1 MKLRID
7 KFIWCVRLTKT
18 RGLAAELISK
28 NKIRLNDLP
37 TKASKE
43 VSVGDTIFVN
53 RNSAVFTYSVLKL
66 TDKRLSASLVSD
78 FVRDCTS
85 PEEKEKNKLYIASQK
100 IYRLSDG
107 KPTKKDRREIEG
119 FLDQWTE

>member
-18 RGLAAELISK
+18 RALAAELIAK
-28 NKIRLNDLP
+28 NKIKLNDLP
-37 TKASKE
+37 TKASKD
-43 VSVGDTIFVN
+43 VSVGDTVFVY

-78 FVRDCTS
+78 FIQDTTS
-85 PEEKEKNKLYIASQK
+85 IEEKEKNNFYLASQK
-100 IYRLSDG
+100 VYRLSDG
-107 KPTKKDRREIEG
+107 KPTKKDRREIED
-119 FLDQWTE
+119 FLDQWAE

>member
-18 RGLAAELISK
+18 RALAAELIAK

-37 TKASKE
+37 TKASKDI
-43 VSVGDTIFVN
+43 SVGDTVFVY

-78 FVRDCTS
+78 FIQDTTS
-85 PEEKEKNKLYIASQK
+85 IEEKEKNNLYLASQK
-100 IYRLSDG
+100 VYRLSDG
-107 KPTKKDRREIEG
+107 KPTKKDRREIED

>member
-18 RGLAAELISK
+18 RALAAELISK

-37 TKASKE
+37 TKASKD
-43 VSVGDTIFVN
+43 VSVGDTVFVY
-53 RNSAVFTYSVLKL
+53 RNSAVFTYSILKL
-66 TDKRLSASLVSD
+66 TDKRLSASLVND
-78 FVRDCTS
+78 FIQDTTTI
-85 PEEKEKNKLYIASQK
+85 EEKEKNSFYLASQK
-100 IYRLSDG
+100 VYRLSDG
-107 KPTKKDRREIEG
+107 KPTKKDRREIED

>member
-18 RGLAAELISK
+18 RALAAELISK

-37 TKASKE
+37 TKASKD
-43 VSVGDTIFVN
+43 VSVGDTVFVY
-53 RNSAVFTYSVLKL
+53 RNSAVFTYSILKL
-66 TDKRLSASLVSD
+66 TDKRLSASLVND
-78 FVRDCTS
+78 FIQDTTTI
-85 PEEKEKNKLYIASQK
+85 EEKEKNSLYLASQK
-100 IYRLSDG
+100 VYRLSDG
-107 KPTKKDRREIEG
+107 KPTKKDRREIED

>member
-18 RGLAAELISK
+18 RALAAELISK

-43 VSVGDTIFVN
+43 VSVGDTVFVY
-53 RNSAVFTYSVLKL
+53 RNSAVFTYSILKL
-66 TDKRLSASLVSD
+66 TDKRLSASLVND
-78 FVRDCTS
+78 FIQDTTTI
-85 PEEKEKNKLYIASQK
+85 EEKEKNSLYLASQK
-100 IYRLSDG
+100 VYRLSDG
-107 KPTKKDRREIEG
+107 KPTKKDRREIED